1 MFNEKQNPFGIT
13 IINLNT
19 QRELISTVHKHEM
32 RGGSELLV
40 RTVDVPRDWNDVDE
54 LARCV
59 IGNET
64 QVKEYITDHHTEG
77 CDSFSGLYLCE
88 IQGSSI
94 EENAHPAQLKI
105 LGQRFDSFYVHS
117 SGSYADSY
125 FGQMISDILL
135 RRCIPGIDFCH
146 IRELLQGAGEVKEIS
161 FSCVGEHRID
171 DSLNLLTK
179 ELSRLD
185 DVKRLFVT
193 AVAHVFNP
201 GEVSLIT
208 EKLSVNLDVGF
219 MASTCYTNDK
229 LNSDELQII
238 CLYSLEERFTDADD
252 KFSELIVSKQSGPL
266 PNYKS

>member
-1 MFNEKQNPFGIT
+1 MGIT
-13 IINLNT
+13 IINLNP
-19 QRELISTVHKHEM
+19 QSELISSVCEYET

-64 QVKEYITDHHTEG
+64 QVEKYITDHLTEG
-77 CDSFSGLYLCE
+77 REFFSGLYLCE

-94 EENAHPAQLKI
+94 EEKAHSAQLKT
-105 LGQRFDSFYVHS
+105 LAQRFDSFYVRS
-117 SGSYADSY
+117 NGSYADSY
-125 FGQMISDILL
+125 FVQMISGILK

-146 IRELLQGAGEVKEIS
+146 IRELLQRAGEVKEIS

-171 DSLNLLTK
+171 DALNLLTK

-193 AVAHVFNP
+193 AIAHVFNS

-208 EKLSVNLDVGF
+208 EKLSANMDVGF
-219 MASTCYTNDK
+219 MASTCYADDK
-229 LNSDELQII
+229 LNSDELRIT
-238 CLYSLEERFTDADD
+238 CLYSLEEKLTDVDD
-252 KFSELIVSKQSGPL
+252 KFSELTVSKQSGPL
-266 PNYKS
+266 PSFKANRQ